1 MAEEIDWHPQFMK
14 VRLEDWINS
23 LQWDWVI
30 SRQRFF
36 ATPIPIWECKT
47 CGTVVPALE
56 SECYVDPTV
65 DKPPVD
71 RCPKCGGELV
81 GCQDV
86 FDTWMDSSISPLFN
100 TFWGRDEKLFSKL
113 FPMSLRTQSHDIIRT
128 WAFYTMIRSHLITG
142 QKPWDNIMIHGFIM
156 SPDGT
161 PMHSS
166 LGNVIDPMPILE
178 EYGADAMRYYA
189 CTCALGEDNA
199 FREKDVIH
207 GKRLCT
213 KLWNIG
219 KFTSMVV
226 KEKPHQTNL
235 HAVDLWILGKYSD
248 TVEKVTE
255 LYENYQF
262 DKAMREI
269 EDFAWH
275 EYADHYL
282 EMIKHRTKNP
292 DDGVLFTLYTVT
304 LGIAKMFAPFLPHVT
319 EDIYQDFKDMDGFKS
334 IHVSEWP
341 KPLELKDER
350 ENGDIVKEIISAVR
364 SWKSENKIPLNQ
376 ELKSIELIGPGATK
390 LGEYA
395 EDIRETS
402 RALNLEM
409 LHDAEL
415 EEEVCAIKPIK
426 SKIGPA
432 FKTQGKE
439 ILQILSSMDPQKAA
453 ESLKSGPLVLNMSDG
468 SIVSIPNEFIEL
480 ERKLMLMGQSVET
493 IQIGDILIAISQ

>member
-1 MAEEIDWHPQFMK
+1 
-14 VRLEDWINS
+14 
-23 LQWDWVI
+23 
-30 SRQRFF
+30 
-36 ATPIPIWECKT
+36 
-47 CGTVVPALE
+47 
-56 SECYVDPTV
+56 
-65 DKPPVD
+65 
-71 RCPKCGGELV
+71 
-81 GCQDV
+81 
-86 FDTWMDSSISPLFN
+86 
-100 TFWGRDEKLFSKL
+100 
-113 FPMSLRTQSHDIIRT
+113 
-128 WAFYTMIRSHLITG
+128 
-142 QKPWDNIMIHGFIM
+142 
-156 SPDGT
+156 
-161 PMHSS
+161 
-166 LGNVIDPMPILE
+166 
-178 EYGADAMRYYA
+178 
-189 CTCALGEDNA
+189 
-199 FREKDVIH
+199 
-207 GKRLCT
+207 
-213 KLWNIG
+213 
-219 KFTSMVV
+219 
-226 KEKPHQTNL
+226 
-235 HAVDLWILGKYSD
+235 
-248 TVEKVTE
+248 
-255 LYENYQF
+255 
-262 DKAMREI
+262 
-269 EDFAWH
+269 
-275 EYADHYL
+275 
-282 EMIKHRTKNP
+282 
-292 DDGVLFTLYTVT
+292 
-304 LGIAKMFAPFLPHVT
+304 
-319 EDIYQDFKDMDGFKS
+319 MDGFKS